1 MSRIFSAVVMTAIL
15 TTAWYA
21 ERGHVASWYGI
32 AVFTLLLLKLAA
44 SLTHKPVTVTEKDA
58 ARVAR
63 MTVAALVTVYNEDV
77 VAFRRCL
84 DSLLGQTRLPNAIA
98 VVDDCSTDKSALN
111 LALEYEPLFRAK
123 GVDYR
128 VIAFERN
135 RGKRH
140 GLAAGIRQF
149 DKADVYLGVD
159 SDTELDEQAVYE
171 GMLPFASRRVNGV
184 TGLVLALNA
193 RKNVLTR
200 LIDLRYANAFLFE
213 RAAYGLLK
221 SVLCC
226 CGSLAFYRGTVVREN
241 LDDFLN
247 QRFLGREATYGDDR
261 RLTNYCLKNGQVIMQ
276 SSSVAW
282 TLVPERL
289 SHYLKQQTR
298 WSKSFFRESLW
309 VIQTGRADKPAFWLS
324 LMELTS
330 WISFT
335 TMLLIA
341 IVLAPFRADLHLWS
355 LYLMYAMLLG
365 YARSVR
371 FLEPNQRT
379 RMPMGE
385 RLATFLLAPLYGL
398 LHVGLLMWIRVY
410 AMLTLRDNGW
420 GTRQGGAEVTM
431 EAV

>member
-1 MSRIFSAVVMTAIL
+1 MSRVFSAITMMVIVALAI
-15 TTAWYA
+15 YA
-21 ERGHVASWYGI
+21 EHGHIASWYGV

-44 SLTHKPVTVTEKDA
+44 SLTHKPITVNEKDA
-58 ARVAR
+58 ARVSR
-63 MTVAALVTVYNEDV
+63 LTVAVLLTVYNEDV
-77 VAFRRCL
+77 TAFRKCL
-84 DSLLGQTRLPNAIA
+84 ESLRRQTRLPNAIA

-111 LALEYEPLFRAK
+111 LAIEYEPVFRAM

-128 VIAFERN
+128 VIAFELN

-149 DKADVYLGVD
+149 FKADVYLGVD
-159 SDTELDEQAVYE
+159 SDTELDVEAVYE
-171 GMLPFASRRVNGV
+171 GMLPFASRRVNAV

-226 CGSLAFYRGTVVREN
+226 CGSLAFYRGSVVREN
-241 LDDFLN
+241 LDDFLS
-247 QRFLGREATYGDDR
+247 QTFLGREATYGDDR
-261 RLTNYCLKNGQVIMQ
+261 RLTNYCLKNGQVVMQ
-276 SSSVAW
+276 SSAVAW

-289 SHYLKQQTR
+289 KHYLKQQTR

-309 VIQTGRADKPAFWLS
+309 VIQTGRAQRPAFWLS
-324 LMELTS
+324 LIELTS
-330 WISFT
+330 WLTFT
-335 TMLLIA
+335 SMLLIA
-341 IVLAPFRADLHLWS
+341 LVMAPFKADVNTWS

-371 FLEPNQRT
+371 FLEPGQRT

-385 RLATFLLAPLYGL
+385 RIATFLLAPLYGL

-410 AMLTLRDNGW
+410 ALLTLRDNGW

-431 EAV
+431 EAA